1 MVNLH
6 LQRRLASSIIGVG
19 QKRVWMDPNEVNE
32 IALANSR
39 RAVSKLIKDSFIIKK
54 KIRMHSR
61 QRARLRLEEKR
72 LGRHSGLGKRHGCKE
87 ARMPVKVLWMRRQRT
102 LRRLLKKYREAKKID
117 KYLYHDLYLGCKAS
131 QYKSKKNLIDAV
143 EKILYKKNLESKS
156 TAQKGVLKVE
166 EAKKPKAE
174 AKPVVA
180 TTTTTKEAKKDKAH
194 VEEKKQQDKPKE
206 KVVTKEK
213 EKVATKEKTQ
223 KAEKTEKPNKTEKAE
238 KTENKD
244 KPEKKSAKK

>member
-19 QKRVWMDPNEVNE
+19 EKRVWMDPNEVNE

-61 QRARLRLEEKR
+61 QRARLRQEEKR
-72 LGRHSGLGKRHGCKE
+72 QGRHSGLGKRHGCAG

-117 KYLYHDLYLGCKAS
+117 KFLYHDLYLGCKAS

-143 EKILYKKNLESKS
+143 EKILYKKNLESKG
-156 TAQKGVLKVE
+156 TAQKNVLKAE
-166 EAKKPKAE
+166 EKRGGAK
-174 AKPVVA
+174 VVA
-180 TTTTTKEAKKDKAH
+180 AVPAKTETTTVEKKTTK
-194 VEEKKQQDKPKE
+194 
-206 KVVTKEK
+206 
-213 EKVATKEKTQ
+213 ATKK
-223 KAEKTEKPNKTEKAE
+223 
-238 KTENKD
+238 
-244 KPEKKSAKK
+244 

>member
-72 LGRHSGLGKRHGCKE
+72 LGRHSGLGKRHGCQE

-156 TAQKGVLKVE
+156 TAQKTVLKE
-166 EAKKPKAE
+166 DSKKPAKAE
-174 AKPVVA
+174 VA
-180 TTTTTKEAKKDKAH
+180 VTTTTTTEKKEKKEKK
-194 VEEKKQQDKPKE
+194 VEKPAEKKPAEKKQAEKKPEKTE
-206 KVVTKEK
+206 KVEKVEKEK
-213 EKVATKEKTQ
+213 EKKVEK
-223 KAEKTEKPNKTEKAE
+223 KTEEKP
-238 KTENKD
+238 
-244 KPEKKSAKK
+244 KKKK